1 MPLWNIYH
9 PEHTYTDAD
18 KLEIAERIVGF
29 YDGFL
34 PRFYV
39 NVLFQ
44 PLPPASFLIGGKPTD
59 DFVRIRVDHIARQID
74 DPGEQARFMHHVGQ
88 RLAPFIGERGLRW
101 EIHIGET
108 PFGLWTIEGLR
119 PPRPGTPADL
129 KWRTEN
135 RPSPY

>member
-9 PEHTYTDAD
+9 PENTYTDTD
-18 KLEIAERIVGF
+18 KLVIADRIVEL

-44 PLPPASFLIGGKPTD
+44 ALPAASFLIGGRPAD
-59 DFVRIRVDHIARQID
+59 DFVRIRVDHIARQIE
-74 DPGEQARFMHHVGQ
+74 DPAEQERFMNLVTK

-108 PFGLWTIEGLR
+108 PFGLWTISGLR

-129 KWRTEN
+129 KWRAEN
-135 RPSPY
+135 RPLPY

>member
-9 PEHTYTDAD
+9 PEAAYSDAD
-18 KLEIAERIVGF
+18 KLAIAERIVGL
-29 YDGFL
+29 YNGFL

-44 PLPPASFLIGGKPTD
+44 ALPAASFLIGGEPTN
-59 DFVRIRVDHIARQID
+59 DFVRIKVDHIARQID
-74 DPGEQARFMHHVGQ
+74 NPAEQEQFMNYVAQRF
-88 RLAPFIGERGLRW
+88 APFIGERGLRW

-108 PFGLWTIEGLR
+108 PFGLWTISGLK
-119 PPRPGTPADL
+119 PPRPGTLADL